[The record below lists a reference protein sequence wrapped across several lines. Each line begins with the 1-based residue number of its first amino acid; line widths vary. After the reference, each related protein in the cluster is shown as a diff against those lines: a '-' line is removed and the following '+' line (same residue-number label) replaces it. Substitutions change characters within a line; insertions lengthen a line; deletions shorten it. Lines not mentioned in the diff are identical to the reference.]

1 MSWNNNVAE
10 NAIKLFAS
18 RRRVMGS
25 TFTENGIGDYLLF
38 LSIYATLRR
47 KGVSFLKFL
56 QSTEQGVANFPGL

>member
-1 MSWNNNVAE
+1 MDNNAAE

-56 QSTEQGVANFPGL
+56 QSAETDMDRFRD